1 MIPFPKYIKLG
12 GHKIKIVRV
21 PGLVQE
27 QSAFGEWDDGKL
39 CISIDAGL
47 STSLAWETLIHET
60 VEGINSHAELEL
72 EHHKIQCLGLLLHQ
86 ALCSMLERGQK
97 E

>member
-1 MIPFPKYIKLG
+1 VISFPKYIKLG

-21 PGLVQE
+21 PNLIKDHD
-27 QSAFGEWDDGKL
+27 AFGTWDEPTL
-39 CISIDAGL
+39 SIGIDSTL
-47 STSLAWETLIHET
+47 STSLAWETLIHECI
-60 VEGINSHAELEL
+60 ESINSHAELNL
-72 EHHKIQCLGLLLHQ
+72 EHHKIQTLGLLLHQ